1 MFYFSIYFIFNKGC
15 LSFRK
20 LCIENSTKN
29 EIPGT
34 GIDPFLHSL
43 TIAQYCNIVY
53 RYKHLIEETICV
65 IPDNGLNPKQKTSNK
80 CVRWLGYTELTTKST
95 IQQASSIGGEKKI
108 GNYFCSQ
115 DLFSTNQNGSSYWII
130 RNTKYTK
137 FCSKILRM
145 KRL

>member
-108 GNYFCSQ
+108 GNYFC
-115 DLFSTNQNGSSYWII
+115 DGFDEKNKIIYEFLGCYW
-130 RNTKYTK
+130 
-137 FCSKILRM
+137 
-145 KRL
+145 